1 MAPLI
6 ADSRLI
12 VSRSGEFPTCAREER
27 DRVFVDPKLDG
38 HRLGRTEPN
47 ANQFPTEHS
56 TEHSAEPAVHLL
68 AIDLRSF
75 GQDHSER
82 SLSEIARQIRNPN
95 PRAEDAPGGCE
106 HLVGQRR
113 VESQEDESE
122 MPVVTPCASTFTA
135 ECLTQHARVC
145 KTSDTVELKG
155 SSLFEAKHDPERCR
169 RRTRNHL

>member
-12 VSRSGEFPTCAREER
+12 LSRSGEFPSRACEER

-38 HRLGRTEPN
+38 HGLGRTELN
-47 ANQFPTEHS
+47 ANQFPTEHC
-56 TEHSAEPAVHLL
+56 AEPAVHLL
-68 AIDLRSF
+68 GIDLRSF

-82 SLSEIARQIRNPN
+82 SLSEIARQICNPN
-95 PRAEDAPGGCE
+95 RRAEDAPGGGE

-113 VESQEDESE
+113 VESQEDETE

-135 ECLTQHARVC
+135 ECLTHHARVC
-145 KTSDTVELKG
+145 KASDTFKLKG
-155 SSLFEAKHDPERCR
+155 SSFFEAKHDPER
-169 RRTRNHL
+169 